1 MMDNDGKVATPQD
14 IKGILERLIGLAK
27 DSLVYGLTSA
37 AAGFVGLLLLP
48 IYTRV
53 FLPAEYGIIALI
65 TATTQVLV
73 LIVGLQTE
81 SGVARYYYEKEEE
94 EEHKSLISTGLL
106 LRLFFSIPIFLIL
119 LLWTEEISQVFF
131 GSSIYGTA
139 LFISF
144 LTIPLSVLFGYF
156 LLLLRLQRASFK
168 YCILAVGN
176 FALMAIL
183 NIYFVVY
190 LKIGIEGVF
199 WGFLI
204 AYLLFSFVALLFLRK
219 SFVLSFSRPF
229 AKDILVYSIP
239 IVPAVLV
246 GWLRTYIDRFL
257 LIPFVGLG
265 GVGVFSAGITVSS
278 FVLLI
283 TSAFSLAWLP
293 FSMSMINHENHR
305 AVYSKVLTYYTALL
319 SSAAILITVFSYEVV
334 RLLLP
339 QSYWEAHTLVG
350 FLTLGIVLYGLFS
363 IVCIGLNIV
372 KKTYLIT
379 SAFLAGVASGVT
391 VLLLLTPIIGIMG
404 AAIAAAVSSAAA
416 LFVGF
421 YLSQKNYYINY
432 ELKKVLSII
441 SFFIVLIFLTMAING
456 IGNDMIRS
464 IMKVG
469 ELCFYFVYIGKILG
483 KRELLEG
490 ARYLMQIIGRNKLLQ
505 FFNFRN
511 NHRRR

>member
-14 IKGILERLIGLAK
+14 IKGILERLIELAK
-27 DSLVYGLTSA
+27 DSLVYGLTNA

-53 FLPAEYGIIALI
+53 FLPAEYGILALI

-81 SGVARYYYEKEEE
+81 SGVARYYYEKKEEE
-94 EEHKSLISTGLL
+94 RKTLISTGLL
-106 LRLFFSIPIFLIL
+106 LRLFFSIPFFLIL
-119 LLWTEEISQVFF
+119 LPWTGEISQVLF
-131 GSSIYGTA
+131 GSAIYGTA

-168 YCILAVGN
+168 YGILAVGN

-204 AYLLFSFVALLFLRK
+204 AYLLFSFAALWFLRK

-229 AKDILVYSIP
+229 AKEILVYSIP

-257 LIPFVGLG
+257 LIPFVGLA
-265 GVGVFSAGITVSS
+265 GVGVFSAGISVSS

-283 TSAFSLAWLP
+283 TSAFTLAWLP

-334 RLLLP
+334 RFLVP
-339 QSYWEAHTLVG
+339 QSYWEAHTIVG
-350 FLTLGIVLYGLFS
+350 FLTLGIVLYGVLS
-363 IVCIGLNIV
+363 IIGIGLNIV

-379 SAFLAGVASGVT
+379 FAFLTGIASGVI

-404 AAIAAAVSSAAA
+404 AAIAASVSSATA
-416 LFVGF
+416 LFVEY

-432 ELKKVLSII
+432 ELKKVGSII
-441 SFFIVLIFLTMAING
+441 FIFIVFIFLTMAING

-464 IMKVG
+464 ILKVG
-469 ELCFYFVYIGKILG
+469 ELCFYFACIVKILG
-483 KRELLEG
+483 SRELLEG
-490 ARYLMQIIGRNKLLQ
+490 SRFLVQKLEHNRL
-505 FFNFRN
+505 FKFIFSN